1 MTALDLS
8 SPVAV
13 VGTGTMGQGI
23 AQVALVAGHPVRLYD
38 AAPGRAQEA
47 ADAIGAFAVI
57 RRRGAH
63 SVLCEMSWLPDAEE
77 ASVLRQALAIPIARA
92 VWRESERL
100 LRHGR
105 AA

>member
-38 AAPGRAQEA
+38 AAPGLARKA
-47 ADAIGAFAVI
+47 ARHDRLPARPAGGEGAPH
-57 RRRGAH
+57 RGRTGRGAR
-63 SVLCEMSWLPDAEE
+63 PA
-77 ASVLRQALAIPIARA
+77 
-92 VWRESERL
+92 
-100 LRHGR
+100 G
-105 AA
+105 